1 MKFTLFKISSILF
14 ILLFCTP
21 AFASKTAL
29 IYHSNY
35 QDTHTNVKDQLEADG
50 YTVTLSTTG
59 SVHENL
65 FTNDIDGT
73 SGGYDGGQERVPTL
87 RPRMVRYRP

>member
-1 MKFTLFKISSILF
+1 MLSLFNKLIKENLLLAFLVCFILF
-14 ILLFCTP
+14 FSST

-35 QDTHTNVKDQLEADG
+35 SDAHTNVKTQLEADG

-59 SVHENL
+59 TVDEN
-65 FTNDIDGT
+65 
-73 SGGYDGGQERVPTL
+73 
-87 RPRMVRYRP
+87 